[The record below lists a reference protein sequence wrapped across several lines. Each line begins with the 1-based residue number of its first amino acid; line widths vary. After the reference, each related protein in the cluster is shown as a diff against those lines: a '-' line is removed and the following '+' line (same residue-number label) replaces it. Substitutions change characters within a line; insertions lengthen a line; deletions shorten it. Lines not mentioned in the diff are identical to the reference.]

1 MLATAPLLVALLLP
15 IGPVVSPR
23 NGPPPT
29 ASGGVVFVV
38 DGVGGFQLFC
48 ASVRWSLPRAG
59 VHHEVREFNW
69 SHGFGQLLKDLQD
82 TRHLLRKAEE
92 LAAEI
97 RRVKAERPDDPV
109 FVVAKSG
116 GTGPALAAVEQLPP
130 ATLERLVLVSSALSP
145 GYDLRQALRATRRE
159 VVSFSS
165 PVDQLVLGLGTRQF
179 GTIDRVYGPSAGL
192 HGFQVPPNLPPEER
206 ALYDRLVQ
214 VRWRA
219 GMILQ
224 GNHGGHA
231 GTSTPA
237 FVAREIAP
245 WLRP

>member
-1 MLATAPLLVALLLP
+1 MPTTASLLVALVLP
-15 IGPVVSPR
+15 FGPIVSPR
-23 NGPPPT
+23 NGPPET
-29 ASGGVVFVV
+29 VSGGVVFVV
-38 DGVGGFQLFC
+38 DGVGGFQLFST
-48 ASVRWSLPRAG
+48 SVRWALPRVG
-59 VHHEVREFNW
+59 VRHEVREVNW
-69 SHGFGQLLKDLQD
+69 THGFGQVLRDLQD
-82 TRHLLRKAEE
+82 TRHLLRKADE

-97 RRVKAERPDDPV
+97 RRLKTEHPDCPV

-116 GTGPALAAVEQLPP
+116 GTGLAMAAVEQLPP

-145 GYDLRQALRATRRE
+145 GYDLRRALRATRRE

-192 HGFQVPPNLPPEER
+192 NGFQVPTNLTAEDR
-206 ALYDRLVQ
+206 DLYDRLVQ

-219 GMILQ
+219 GMIFQ
-224 GNHGGHA
+224 GNPGVHA

-237 FVAREIAP
+237 FVAREVAP